1 MSLYGR
7 SVVLEVGV
15 PGQEGLRIDEL
26 RITFDV
32 EHKIS
37 SDPATARITVYNPTR
52 ETIAAFQAEGVLVRL
67 AAGYGFPVQ
76 IFQGSPVA
84 GKVTATKR
92 GPDRVLQI
100 TAQDGGRELLE
111 TQLDISYARPVS
123 LAELVE
129 VARSALAVPRGVSV
143 TIDETVTFPS
153 YAFSG
158 DARVLLDR
166 LAEVSGAYWHIRD
179 GALTFVST
187 TGDTGETAAKYS
199 SEAGNLVG
207 SPARKSD
214 QLIEVVA
221 LLDASMRPGRPF
233 VVQSADLSGIY
244 VAQVVRFSGDSGFGG
259 PFYTICEGVAR

>member
-7 SVVLEVGV
+7 QVSMEVGV
-15 PGQEGLRIDEL
+15 PGQQGLRIDDL
-26 RITFDV
+26 RISFDV

-37 SDPATARITVYNPTR
+37 SDPATARIVLYNPSQ
-52 ETIAAFQAEGVLVRL
+52 ETVAACQADGVLLRL
-67 AAGYGFPVQ
+67 GAGYAFPVQ
-76 IFQGSPVA
+76 IFQGSPVP
-84 GKVTATKR
+84 GMVTVAKR
-92 GPDRVLQI
+92 GADRVLQI

-129 VARSALAVPRGVSV
+129 QARAALAVPRGVSV

-166 LAEVSGAYWHIRD
+166 LAEISGAYWHIRD

-207 SPARKSD
+207 SPTRKSD
-214 QLIEVVA
+214 QLVEVVA

-233 VVQSADLSGIY
+233 VVDSVDLSGVY

-259 PFYTICEGVAR
+259 PFYTVCEGLER